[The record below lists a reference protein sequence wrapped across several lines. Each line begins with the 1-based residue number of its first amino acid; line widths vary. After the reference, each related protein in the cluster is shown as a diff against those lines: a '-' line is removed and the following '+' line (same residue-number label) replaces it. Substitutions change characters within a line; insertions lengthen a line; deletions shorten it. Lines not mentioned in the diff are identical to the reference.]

1 MKPRPG
7 LRFVILTLVTG
18 PFAVAPLGCAAT
30 AKGLGNAAAHAAIGA
45 TAAVVAAGVNHAAN
59 GRPAESGDVADEDL
73 ERERRD
79 QAQRERHQAR
89 QEAEIKL
96 RKAQESD
103 QTTADDYP
111 SL

>member
-7 LRFVILTLVTG
+7 LRSPILALV
-18 PFAVAPLGCAAT
+18 ACLVALAPLGCAAT
-30 AKGLGNAAAHAAIGA
+30 AKGLGGAAAKLAVGA
-45 TAAVVAAGVNHAAN
+45 TAAVVAAGVNHAVN
-59 GRPAESGDVADEDL
+59 GEPAKSGDHADDDL

-79 QAQRERHQAR
+79 RAQKERQQAR
-89 QEAEIKL
+89 QEADVKL
-96 RKAQESD
+96 RKAQESE

>member
-7 LRFVILTLVTG
+7 LRCAILTLVTG
-18 PFAVAPLGCAAT
+18 LFALAPLGCATT
-30 AKGLGNAAAHAAIGA
+30 AKGLGNAAGKLAVGA
-45 TAAVVAAGVNHAAN
+45 TAAVVAAGINHAAN
-59 GRPAESGDVADEDL
+59 GEPAKAGDSADEDL
-73 ERERRD
+73 ERERRE

-89 QEAEIKL
+89 QEAEDKL
-96 RKAQESD
+96 RQAKEND